1 MEMLLI
7 CPSLL
12 IVSHN
17 TDFTAQAVYQATTI
31 AAGRGWTTSIHP
43 SGCTM
48 TRTGITKDS
57 PTLYVAVTANAEGAR
72 QNPAIGFQ
80 TRTARVKIR

>member
-17 TDFTAQAVYQATTI
+17 TDFTAQDVYQATTI
-31 AAGRGWTTSIHP
+31 AAGRG
-43 SGCTM
+43 
-48 TRTGITKDS
+48 
-57 PTLYVAVTANAEGAR
+57 
-72 QNPAIGFQ
+72 
-80 TRTARVKIR
+80 